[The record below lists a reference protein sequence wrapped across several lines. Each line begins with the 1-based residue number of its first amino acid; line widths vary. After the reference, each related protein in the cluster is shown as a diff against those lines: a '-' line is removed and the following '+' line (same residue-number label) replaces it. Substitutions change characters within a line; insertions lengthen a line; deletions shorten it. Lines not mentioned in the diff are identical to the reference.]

1 MVAVTLGVTLLHE
14 HLDAGPLAL
23 CVIVLSIVAVVI
35 GVVIVA
41 RNAPDAKRTPAAA
54 EPVAA

>member
-1 MVAVTLGVTLLHE
+1 VLLGVTLLHE

-23 CVIVLSIVAVVI
+23 FVIALSVVAVAV
-35 GVVIVA
+35 GVAIVA
-41 RNAPDAKRTPAAA
+41 RNSPDAKHAPASA